1 MVARTL
7 QAHAQRA
14 VPRDDRGEDFRPADV
29 HPDDPRLLQNG
40 AGTIRRRMSTPGGE
54 KPYRVYRGG
63 RTKGRVPTVGRP
75 EKSAPRPKA
84 ERDGRS
90 NYRGPGAKTTA
101 RRPRQIRWA
110 RELTIALVLILVF
123 FIAWATIGYLVFRSG
138 VSEANK
144 RLPQSARRALTPD
157 QGSLLSTPTAILLL
171 GTDHSIAA
179 ARAGDR
185 HSDSITLLRTDP
197 PHHRLYYLSIPR
209 DLRVEIPG
217 YGASKINTAFQV
229 GGPRLAA
236 RTVAAYTDIPVNHL
250 VVVNFAEFKDLID
263 KIGGIDVTVSGPI
276 LSKFD
281 CPYGSEARCAR
292 WPGWR
297 FAKGNQH
304 LNGRRALI
312 YSRVRK
318 NLLN

>member
-1 MVARTL
+1 
-7 QAHAQRA
+7 
-14 VPRDDRGEDFRPADV
+14 
-29 HPDDPRLLQNG
+29 
-40 AGTIRRRMSTPGGE
+40 MSTPGGE

-101 RRPRQIRWA
+101 RRPRKIRWA

-157 QGSLLSTPTAILLL
+157 RGSLLSTPTAILLL

-185 HSDSITLLRTDP
+185 HSDSI
-197 PHHRLYYLSIPR
+197 
-209 DLRVEIPG
+209 
-217 YGASKINTAFQV
+217 
-229 GGPRLAA
+229 
-236 RTVAAYTDIPVNHL
+236 
-250 VVVNFAEFKDLID
+250 
-263 KIGGIDVTVSGPI
+263 KIG
-276 LSKFD
+276 
-281 CPYGSEARCAR
+281 
-292 WPGWR
+292 
-297 FAKGNQH
+297 
-304 LNGRRALI
+304 RAH
-312 YSRVRK
+312 V
-318 NLLN
+318 